1 MHPLYIHTRRY
12 VIIAFVTLFATVL
25 RAQEA
30 DSLRTLLDACEQDT
44 VCMRLNVELCDL
56 LLFSDPVAADTYCED
71 ALVLSSQL
79 QDTSTLAKVQNL
91 IGILATIRGHYLI
104 GVERFQDA
112 LAHYEHLGDEEGE
125 AKILNN
131 IGVIYSS
138 LENYPEA
145 IRYYKECCDLN
156 YHLNDIEGVS
166 FNLFNIASDYLMLE
180 QYDNAERFIDSLS
193 TLHQERGKEVLDP
206 APLIGELYLAREE
219 LDDAEPFL
227 IQSIGIHKSL
237 GEEHQLATGYLSLA
251 QLYTKKGRL
260 ALANAYLDSSL
271 VVSERNEL
279 TETEIAVYELRAQ
292 VLSEA
297 GAFRRAYDKQT
308 QYVELKDSLDE
319 INNFNRISEL
329 NARFEAEKRE
339 KELAEQKAMM
349 TAQKASQRFQ
359 ERVFILVVA
368 FIVVVLS
375 IVTWSLIRK
384 RRTNRLL
391 NSQNREIEEQRQKII
406 ASINY
411 AKKIQDSILLPEEE
425 IRRFLPNAFV
435 YFRPKDIVSG
445 DFYWFA
451 KVEDGVMLATI
462 DCTGH
467 GVPGAFMSLIANSKL
482 NKVVNELKLRDPGQI
497 LNKVHEEI
505 LESLNQHNGVSRSQ
519 DGMDMSL
526 CLIRPTSNTLEFA
539 GARNPIVLING
550 DQITELKPDSLSIGG
565 SFFRDKHAES
575 QGFTTK
581 KLTYQSGTY
590 LYLFTDGYIDQFG
603 GPSNKKLNKRRFH
616 NLISGISHNGFT
628 HVKGELD
635 ERFEKWRGDNPQI
648 DDILIIGTRL

>member
-1 MHPLYIHTRRY
+1 MHPLTIHTKRY
-12 VIIAFVTLFATVL
+12 VVIAFMALFATVL
-25 RAQEA
+25 KAQDDA
-30 DSLRTLLDACEQDT
+30 DSLRTLLETCESDS
-44 VCMRLNVELCDL
+44 VCMRLNIELCDL
-56 LLFSDPVAADTYCED
+56 VLFSDPLAASTHCED
-71 ALVLSSQL
+71 ALVLGTAL
-79 QDTSTLAKVQNL
+79 QDTAALAKTQNL
-91 IGILATIRGHYLI
+91 IGILATIRGHYLT
-104 GVERFQDA
+104 GVERFQEA
-112 LAHYEHLGDEEGE
+112 LTYYEHLGDREGV

-156 YHLNDIEGVS
+156 YALDDIEGAS
-166 FNLFNIASDYLMLE
+166 FNLFNIASDYLMLK
-180 QYDNAERFIDSLS
+180 QYDNAEQFIDSLQ
-193 TLHQERGKEVLDP
+193 TLHNEFPEALNPDP
-206 APLIGELYLAREE
+206 LKGELYLARDQ
-219 LDDAEPFL
+219 LDLAEPFL
-227 IQSIGIHKSL
+227 IKSIGIHKRL

-251 QLYTKKGRL
+251 QLYSKKDRL
-260 ALANAYLDSSL
+260 ALANAYLDSAL
-271 VVSERNEL
+271 TVSERNEL
-279 TETEIAVYELRAQ
+279 TDTEIAVYELRAE
-292 VLSEA
+292 VLQQA
-297 GAFRRAYDKQT
+297 GLFKRAYEKQSR
-308 QYVELKDSLDE
+308 YVALKDSLDE

-329 NARFEAEKRE
+329 NARFESEKRE

-359 ERVFILVVA
+359 ERVFILITA
-368 FIVVVLS
+368 FIVIVLS

-384 RRTNRLL
+384 RRINRLL
-391 NSQNREIEEQRQKII
+391 NSQNKEIEEQRQKII

-411 AKKIQDSILLPEEE
+411 AKKIQNSILLPEEE
-425 IRRFLPNAFV
+425 IRKFLPNAFV

-445 DFYWFA
+445 DFYWFTR
-451 KVEDGVMLATI
+451 VENGVMLATI

-482 NKVVNELKLRDPGQI
+482 NKVVNELRFRDPGEI

-505 LESLNQHNGVSRSQ
+505 LESLNQHNGVSQTQ

-526 CLIRPTSNTLEFA
+526 CLIKPDENILEFA

-550 DQITELKPDSLSIGG
+550 GEVTELKPDSLSIGG
-565 SFFRDKHAES
+565 SFFRDKHAKS
-575 QGFTTK
+575 NGFSTQK
-581 KLTYQSGTY
+581 VNYDSGTY

-603 GPSNKKLNKRRFH
+603 GPDNKKLNKRRFH
-616 NLISGISHNGFT
+616 NLISGISHNGFD

-635 ERFEKWRGDNPQI
+635 ERFEKWRGNNPQI